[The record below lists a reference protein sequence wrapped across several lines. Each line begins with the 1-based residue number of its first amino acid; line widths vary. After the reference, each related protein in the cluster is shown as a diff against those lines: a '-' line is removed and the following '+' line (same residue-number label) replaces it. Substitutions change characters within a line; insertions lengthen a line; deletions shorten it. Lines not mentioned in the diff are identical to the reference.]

1 MHVLTRFDFNWLQLM
16 FLYKVIRRHLVSV
29 PLDLVIPYF
38 HGIKSFL
45 PDDIAFGIILIVNSD
60 LHSHFHVVDAVICMA
75 VDHKA
80 VNLDVI
86 LNWNIDYGLIV

>member
-1 MHVLTRFDFNWLQLM
+1 
-16 FLYKVIRRHLVSV
+16 
-29 PLDLVIPYF
+29 
-38 HGIKSFL
+38 
-45 PDDIAFGIILIVNSD
+45 VNSD